1 MTETW
6 AIQLAHELSAVTLFD
21 EGVEA
26 ARNACVAG
34 ASIAAAAITAAAWYD
49 NPLTGVPALRDCM
62 ELLAALPLELEAWQ
76 TALAGRSHPETMD
89 PNYTPGF
96 GFVSEL
102 QAKAILESCKRL
114 VAACGFRPE
123 AAHSAYF
130 LRHHQELFSTSGAL
144 NHVGLAALLFVDH
157 HVGIEESER
166 RFLVWRIEVAVE
178 QAQLARR
185 KGAKE
190 FPFFS
195 ERYVYEGTSPP
206 VRAFDMDELMQ
217 RVGLE

>member
-62 ELLAALPLELEAWQ
+62 ALLAALPLELEAWQ

-102 QAKAILESCKRL
+102 QAEAILESCKRL

-178 QAQLARR
+178 A
-185 KGAKE
+185 
-190 FPFFS
+190 
-195 ERYVYEGTSPP
+195 
-206 VRAFDMDELMQ
+206 
-217 RVGLE
+217 